1 MATHLEA
8 SLQRDIDLIR
18 SKILEMSGRCESALR
33 DVLAAFVE
41 GNRQLAYL
49 VILRDQHIDEL
60 ERQVDRLCMEF
71 LVRQQPVAKH
81 LRLAYTAFKINAE
94 LERIGD
100 YAESIA
106 RQVLKLKHA
115 ELNLSFEQFQEECD
129 LATRMLHDAVR
140 SFVDE
145 NAELATETM
154 KVEDQI
160 DTLRKRTDAEL
171 VTMSQEGRIP
181 VEALTPLMTISRRF
195 ERTSDQA
202 KNICSQVIY
211 MCTGEYTKHQGAE
224 VFRVLFV
231 DTHHGLASRLA
242 EAVAESLDHDRL
254 QFSSAG
260 VDPREADPRLEA
272 VLSEAGLPAR
282 SRPARSLE
290 QVPNLEHYQVIV
302 ALDKAAR
309 AAFPGR
315 PSKTVTFEWSLPET
329 GSPTTPV
336 EESRPALQ
344 TLKEYLETHIK
355 DLAAAV
361 MGEQQTPR
369 FQ

>member
-8 SLQRDIDLIR
+8 SLQRDIGLIR
-18 SKILEMSGRCESALR
+18 DKILEMSGRCESALR
-33 DVLAAFVE
+33 DVLTAFVE

-94 LERIGD
+94 LERVGD

-106 RQVLKLKHA
+106 RQVLKLNHA
-115 ELNLSFEQFQEECD
+115 DLNFSFEQFQEECD

-145 NAELATETM
+145 NEQLAQETM
-154 KVEDQI
+154 QVEDHI
-160 DTLRKRTDAEL
+160 DTLRKETDAEL
-171 VTMSQEGRIP
+171 VAMSQEGRIP
-181 VEALTPLMTISRRF
+181 VTALTPLMTISRRF

-211 MCTGEYTKHQGAE
+211 MCTGEYMKHQGAE

-231 DTHHGLASRLA
+231 DAHHGLASRMA
-242 EAVAESLDHDRL
+242 EAIAESLDFDRL
-254 QFSSAG
+254 HFSSAG
-260 VDPREADPRLEA
+260 VDPREPGPRLESA
-272 VLSEAGLPAR
+272 LAEAGLEAR
-282 SRPARSLE
+282 SSQPRSLE

-302 ALDKAAR
+302 ALDQAAR

-315 PSKTVTFEWSLPET
+315 PSKTVTFEWTPPEA
-329 GSPTTPV
+329 GPPGASI
-336 EESRPALQ
+336 EENRPALK
-344 TLKEYLETHIK
+344 TLQAYLETHIK
-355 DLAAAV
+355 DLAAAI
-361 MGEQQTPR
+361 MGEQ
-369 FQ
+369 

>member
-1 MATHLEA
+1 MGTHLEA

-18 SKILEMSGRCESALR
+18 NKILEMSGRCESALR
-33 DVLAAFVE
+33 DVLVAFVE

-71 LVRQQPVAKH
+71 VVRQQPVAKH
-81 LRLAYTAFKINAE
+81 LRLAYTAFKINGE

-106 RQVLKLKHA
+106 RQVLKLNHND
-115 ELNLSFEQFQEECD
+115 LNISFERFQESCD
-129 LATRMLHDAVR
+129 LAIRMLHDAIR

-145 NAELATETM
+145 NDQLAAETM
-154 KVEDQI
+154 KVEEQI
-160 DTLRKRTDAEL
+160 DGLRRKTDAEL
-171 VTMSQEGRIP
+171 VAMSQEGRIP

-202 KNICSQVIY
+202 KNICGQVRY
-211 MCTGEYTKHQGAE
+211 MCTGEYLRHQGAE

-231 DTHHGLASRLA
+231 DAHHGLASQMA
-242 EAVAESLDHDRL
+242 EAIAESLDYDRL
-254 QFSSAG
+254 HFSSAG
-260 VDPREADPRLEA
+260 VEPRELDPRLEA
-272 VLSEAGLPAR
+272 ALADTGITAR
-282 SRPARSLE
+282 ARQSRSLE

-302 ALDKAAR
+302 ALDPAAR

-315 PSKTVTFEWSLPET
+315 PSKTVAFEWSVPDPGAPSMPL
-329 GSPTTPV
+329 
-336 EESRPALQ
+336 EESRAALK
-344 TLKEYLETHIK
+344 TVREYLETHVK
-355 DLAAAV
+355 DLAAAI
-361 MGEQQTPR
+361 MGEQ
-369 FQ
+369 